1 MYLYYY
7 SCSPTLEEFL
17 LKRVLV
23 LFRYTTSYL
32 ASNISIFKILRYEEN
47 IVPKKKFKGPNRRI
61 LIKKRHEVA
70 SLTYRQISNKIN

>member
-1 MYLYYY
+1 M
-7 SCSPTLEEFL
+7 
-17 LKRVLV
+17 KRVLV